1 MQLARLAALATLGCA
16 GVLRLDGGPRDHWS
30 TFAGSERLPGV
41 VVIADD
47 APGRY
52 AASVYLHA
60 HLTDLRAL
68 AEEVRGAIRA
78 AASAHGLAERLGEI
92 RVAIT
97 DIDDGT
103 TTA

>member
-1 MQLARLAALATLGCA
+1 VQLARVAAAAASGRPD
-16 GVLRLDGGPRDHWS
+16 VLRLDGGPRDHWS
-30 TFAGSERLPGV
+30 TFAGSERQPGV

-52 AASVYLHA
+52 AVSLYLHA
-60 HLTDLRAL
+60 RLTDLRVL
-68 AEEVRGAIRA
+68 ADEVRGAIRD
-78 AASAHGLAERLGEI
+78 AASLHGLAERLGEI